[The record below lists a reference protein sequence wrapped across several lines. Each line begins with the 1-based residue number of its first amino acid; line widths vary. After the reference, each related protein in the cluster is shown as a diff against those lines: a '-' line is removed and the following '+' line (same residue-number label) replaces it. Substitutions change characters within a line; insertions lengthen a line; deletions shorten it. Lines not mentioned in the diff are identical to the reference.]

1 MVGGGDPLLPEILSP
16 SSNLLLL
23 VKTITHPAARC
34 LCDSWTSSV
43 LSGNLCCQLGNVVVR
58 FSDSLGRLLVIHI

>member
-23 VKTITHPAARC
+23 VKTERLLYFPETCVANLAMLLLDLVI
-34 LCDSWTSSV
+34 SS
-43 LSGNLCCQLGNVVVR
+43 
-58 FSDSLGRLLVIHI
+58 GRLLVIHI